1 MNYVSKRKIDEL
13 GRIVIPIEIRKDL
26 SFGTKDEI
34 DLFIDN
40 SSLILKKS
48 LPTCV
53 FCGETKNLK
62 VFLEKPICTDCIE
75 KVTSLIGNI

>member
-1 MNYVSKRKIDEL
+1 MDFVIKRKIDEL
-13 GRIVIPIEIRKDL
+13 GRIVIPVEIRKEL
-26 SFGTKDEI
+26 SFGIKDEI

-53 FCGETKNLK
+53 FCGKTEDLK
-62 VFLEKPICTDCIE
+62 VFLEKSICTDCIE
-75 KVTSLIGNI
+75 KVTSLIENI